1 MSIKCFCSSSGF
13 PGAECQCHKIKEPF
27 ENIQQKRQTVVAL
40 VKVDHREQRTD
51 VLVFSDASDI
61 SHDTHKDKHTLRK
74 TYRKA

>member
-1 MSIKCFCSSSGF
+1 M
-13 PGAECQCHKIKEPF
+13 
-27 ENIQQKRQTVVAL
+27 VAL